1 MDGARFAPDFSLALD
16 GEPAPATLRAAVL
29 SVQCKT
35 GYEGLDEVEVS
46 LANPGLR
53 WLDSEELKLGT
64 PVRLELGYAPE
75 PLTQVFDGEIVA
87 RSAGFPSGGAP
98 TFSIT
103 AHDRRHRMREGNKLR
118 WFAIPIPT
126 WGNAPVPDHVTATL
140 VTFENLMVPFF
151 DPVGLALS
159 VLLGGADAI
168 AIVDPISSQ
177 KLVRKQANT
186 SDYDFLQQIA
196 AENGWDMRVDHA
208 GVLGGHVLHFT
219 SSLDHLDADFTLR
232 YGASLIDFSPR
243 ISTVGQIASVSGF
256 VWVPPIKTTFII
268 TLGFDWDRLA
278 LTLSIYPGVIP
289 VGVPKSDFLIDEP
302 LTLTAIPR
310 RLVSEVL
317 PKLNSRLTAAGSIV
331 GEPRLKAGDVLRI
344 EGVGEEFG
352 GLYRAT
358 SITHSIDSGG
368 YRTRFEARK
377 EIWFGS
383 IPPGDQGAVP
393 VRATF

>member
-1 MDGARFAPDFSLALD
+1 
-16 GEPAPATLRAAVL
+16 
-29 SVQCKT
+29 
-35 GYEGLDEVEVS
+35 
-46 LANPGLR
+46 
-53 WLDSEELKLGT
+53 
-64 PVRLELGYAPE
+64 
-75 PLTQVFDGEIVA
+75 
-87 RSAGFPSGGAP
+87 
-98 TFSIT
+98 
-103 AHDRRHRMREGNKLR
+103 
-118 WFAIPIPT
+118 
-126 WGNAPVPDHVTATL
+126 
-140 VTFENLMVPFF
+140 MVPFF

-168 AIVDPISSQ
+168 AIVDPIWSQ

-310 RLVSEVL
+310 RLVSELL